1 MPKVSWSA
9 FLERLPAAHLIVG
22 VLPEDEAATSNAR
35 PQLNLMAAL
44 IGRLAPKGL
53 YALSIDRQGRTPEI
67 HCVFEKDADALKLA
81 NAVQADRV
89 GSRAIRRVETALPP
103 IKLSRGGPVVR
114 HDGVRH
120 DALRPNKVG
129 VRPVVVVVVLQAVVP
144 RLVVR
149 RRVRHIGDID
159 VA

>member
-22 VLPEDEAATSNAR
+22 VLPENEAATSNAR

-67 HCVFEKDADALKLA
+67 HCVFEKDADAFKLA
-81 NAVQADRV
+81 NAVQADRAGRYPGLAQPAHV
-89 GSRAIRRVETALPP
+89 HARYHR
-103 IKLSRGGPVVR
+103 LSRNRRRPEG
-114 HDGVRH
+114 
-120 DALRPNKVG
+120 ALGHGASIERTTSTEIPG
-129 VRPVVVVVVLQAVVP
+129 HAAPGQRGAPLPLPDVRPL
-144 RLVVR
+144 
-149 RRVRHIGDID
+149 G
-159 VA
+159 